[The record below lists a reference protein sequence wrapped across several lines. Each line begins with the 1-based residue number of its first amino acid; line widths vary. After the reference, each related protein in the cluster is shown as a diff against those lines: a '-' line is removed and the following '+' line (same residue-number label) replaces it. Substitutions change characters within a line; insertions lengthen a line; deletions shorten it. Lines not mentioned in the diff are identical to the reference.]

1 MKGIRHLEETVFL
14 SAGEAGRKKLN
25 RYTRR
30 KERFWELDF
39 LRGLCVAL
47 MILDHF
53 MFCVLAVAPMV
64 NDILGTS
71 VLESAYGF
79 AERFDE
85 SAFIESAR
93 FIVRCCFFALC
104 GVSCTLSKNNFIR
117 FLPLAMI
124 ALFMNGAS
132 AVLNV
137 FSEGGFTVYFGV
149 FHMLS
154 CSVLAFALI
163 DGAAGLILRGIK
175 DGEKRERAEDFL
187 RFLPAV
193 IGAVLLAL
201 YFTRW
206 GRLVADGGLTVTSAI
221 SASGNARRDFLTG
234 MFVDLKGNTPYA
246 GNADY
251 FPLLPYGAIVLCGCF
266 VGRGIYHTDVKNA
279 LKPLDGAWNAG
290 TCFIGRHAALFYL
303 GQLVGLPAV
312 VVFGA
317 LAELIFA

>member
-1 MKGIRHLEETVFL
+1 MEETVFL

-71 VLESAYGF
+71 VLDSAYGF

-163 DGAAGLILRGIK
+163 DGAAGLTEQDVTPGTL
-175 DGEKRERAEDFL
+175 ETAFSTRALQAAQLIPVTLYCSIISLLQSFPVSSPY
-187 RFLPAV
+187 FISFCSVATSSSTVSSFPAR
-193 IGAVLLAL
+193 ISSATQVL
-201 YFTRW
+201 
-206 GRLVADGGLTVTSAI
+206 I
-221 SASGNARRDFLTG
+221 
-234 MFVDLKGNTPYA
+234 
-246 GNADY
+246 
-251 FPLLPYGAIVLCGCF
+251 
-266 VGRGIYHTDVKNA
+266 
-279 LKPLDGAWNAG
+279 
-290 TCFIGRHAALFYL
+290 
-303 GQLVGLPAV
+303 
-312 VVFGA
+312 
-317 LAELIFA
+317 